1 MVRVAEMLLFEQRG
15 SKPFTKHAVP
25 QAMMHDRFCFAIGN
39 FAVNPLAWCGFR
51 GLNWTQRS
59 GVAGAEHNG
68 AAKHLP

>member
-1 MVRVAEMLLFEQRG
+1 MVSSCFLLVIYEINVLCPVGNPRSSVF
-15 SKPFTKHAVP
+15 
-25 QAMMHDRFCFAIGN
+25 DRFFFAIGN

-59 GVAGAEHNG
+59 GVAGAEHNV